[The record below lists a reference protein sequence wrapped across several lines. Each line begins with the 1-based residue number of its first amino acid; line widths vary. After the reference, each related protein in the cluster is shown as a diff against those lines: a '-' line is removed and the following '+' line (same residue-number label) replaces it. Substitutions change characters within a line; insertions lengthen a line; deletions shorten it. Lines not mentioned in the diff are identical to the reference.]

1 MKESSGVMFGYK
13 LMLVKNADLKE
24 LKHFKNVVIDLNDT
38 VESFGE
44 FISAGFEL
52 DRETATLLTEF
63 NDEIGVY
70 VDMYFNNKFSL
81 PSNSLAMYTNM
92 DKVRSHTLI
101 IIDAIN
107 EYNKIL
113 SVQSKFQATCEELG
127 EAYSETPDSMM
138 LRSEI
143 QRGFQGVC
151 ETIGKASGVILNSLL
166 LLHHAVSGD
175 KLRVDSGYDF
185 IKAYKKRMKRIPKDK
200 NLMSEFTVKF
210 ALNTRSDKEYLLK
223 ERVKD
228 GKQRSRARAADGG
241 SEKAV

>member
-24 LKHFKNVVIDLNDT
+24 LKSFKGVVMDLNDT
-38 VESFGE
+38 VEAFGSFM
-44 FISAGFEL
+44 SSGFEL

-63 NDEIGVY
+63 NDEMGIY
-70 VDMYFNNKFSL
+70 VDMYFDNKFSL

-113 SVQSKFQATCEELG
+113 SVQSKFQTTCDQFGEEYSKSP
-127 EAYSETPDSMM
+127 EAIM
-138 LRSEI
+138 LAGEI
-143 QRGFQGVC
+143 QQGFQEVC
-151 ETIGKASGVILNSLL
+151 NTVGKASGIILNSLL
-166 LLHHAVSGD
+166 LLHHAVAGD
-175 KLRVDSGYDF
+175 KARIDSGYDF
-185 IKAYKKRMKRIPKDK
+185 IKAYKKRLKRIPKDK
-200 NLMSEFTVKF
+200 ELMSEFTVKF

-223 ERVKD
+223 ERVKND
-228 GKQRSRARAADGG
+228 KQRSRARTADGG
-241 SEKAV
+241 SKETV